1 MPRRRFAAKW
11 PSAARCS
18 ITSRNSLRES
28 ASAPSAE
35 RSLLR
40 PHDGFLR
47 KILRKTLAPSVSL
60 VTRIWCAC
68 RCGQL
73 AANLRINR
81 RFVHN
86 AVAVHSPP
94 TAPADIP
101 QSTHNPTHLA
111 RWADTGLSP
120 MCTRPNT
127 VAHIS
132 PKFLLRRSQL
142 GTHRF
147 SRRKTALRRS
157 MSPRSISFQVEPE
170 SSTVVHRQPLR
181 SSARIGETRGE
192 TRGNRWLDLIVVWIE
207 GTLWTWRQQPL
218 VSPI

>member
-1 MPRRRFAAKW
+1 MGSFEKFFEKLWHRQYHLSHGSGVHAGVDNLPPTFGLTGD
-11 PSAARCS
+11 SF
-18 ITSRNSLRES
+18 TT
-28 ASAPSAE
+28 
-35 RSLLR
+35 RSQC
-40 PHDGFLR
+40 
-47 KILRKTLAPSVSL
+47 T
-60 VTRIWCAC
+60 
-68 RCGQL
+68 
-73 AANLRINR
+73 
-81 RFVHN
+81 VH
-86 AVAVHSPP
+86 P

-181 SSARIGETRGE
+181 SSARVGETRGE
-192 TRGNRWLDLIVVWIE
+192 TPGNRWLDLIVVWIE